1 MGERVS
7 IRIGLA
13 ILMAGMVAGAAVSAQ
28 DLPTRDFAL
37 RKQLSIVGSGS
48 MRPYLEAAAAE
59 FVKETKMPE
68 PLLDLKGTGEGIDRF
83 CAGIG
88 VEAPDIAAA
97 SRRITRSEF
106 KRCREN
112 QIGDIIEVVIGH
124 SAVALVVPKGHPVMN
139 LTQFELFLAIADE
152 VPVDGAFAQNPT
164 RTWNDIHPRLPAN
177 EIRVILPPRDSGTRQ
192 TFNDRVLEAGCRHVP
207 EVRAIF
213 TASYRVAR
221 CTTPRDDGAVIE
233 VRDGMPLGE
242 EMAQA
247 RPGTIA
253 VVPREAWLAEQAR
266 FDVMP
271 VAGLLPTV
279 ESIQNDEYE
288 LSRHLYL
295 YFKKS
300 HMRDSRGFGIT
311 RGLREFM
318 LAVTSDSL
326 SEAGGGFEKLGLVLI
341 RPEERAA
348 DRLETILMRP
358 LER

>member
-1 MGERVS
+1 MS
-7 IRIGLA
+7 IKLGVA
-13 ILMAGMVAGAAVSAQ
+13 ILMAGMVASAAASAQ
-28 DLPTRDFAL
+28 DLPSKDFAL
-37 RKQLSIVGSGS
+37 RKQLTIVGSTS
-48 MRPYLEAAAAE
+48 MRPYLEATSAD
-59 FVKETKMPE
+59 FVANTKLPE
-68 PLLDLKGTGEGIDRF
+68 PVLDLKSTGEGIDRF
-83 CAGIG
+83 CSG
-88 VEAPDIAAA
+88 VGVDFPDIAAA

-112 QIGDIIEVVIGH
+112 QIGDIIEIVIGH
-124 SAVALVVPKGHPVMN
+124 SAVAIVVPKGHPVMD
-139 LTQFELFLAIADE
+139 LTQREFFAALADE
-152 VPVDGAFAQNPT
+152 VPANGDFVQNPT
-164 RTWNDIHPRLPAN
+164 RTWKDVHPRLPAN
-177 EIRVILPPRDSGTRQ
+177 EIKILLPSRESGTRQ
-192 TFNDRVLEAGCRHVP
+192 TFNDRMLEAGCRHVP
-207 EVRAIF
+207 EIRTISI
-213 TASYRVAR
+213 ASYRVAR

-233 VRDGMPLGE
+233 IPDRITLSEV
-242 EMAQA
+242 MAGA

-295 YFKKS
+295 YFKTA

-311 RGLREFM
+311 RGLREYM
-318 LAVTSDSL
+318 LATTSDGL
-326 SEAGGGFEKLGLVLI
+326 GEPGGTFEKLGLVLL
-341 RPEERAA
+341 RAEERAA